1 MLDPL
6 GKIGPYQ
13 LLKRLGAGG
22 MGEVYLAYD
31 ERLDRQVAIKRIR
44 SDKGPSSERRERFRR
59 EARLAAR
66 LNHPAIV
73 QIYDVLA
80 EGDVDSIVMEAV
92 EGTDLRTLID
102 DRPLPLGRA
111 LVIARDVADGL
122 AEAHRQGIVH
132 RDLKSENVLVT
143 PAGHAK
149 ITDFG
154 IAKSLLGR
162 LREDTPEESLTAM
175 GHVMGTYRAM
185 SPEQARGEEVDHR
198 SDLFSFGILLYE
210 MLTGLS
216 PFAAP
221 NELAMLNRIVEDRQ
235 LPARQVSP
243 AVPESLSLLI
253 DHLLEKDPR
262 LRPRSAAEVG
272 RELGA
277 TAAATAYETGTA
289 TAGSATP
296 TEPILGLSRVRS
308 APPRSRGPSSYRLPW
323 KRLPLRIAAW
333 SGSALLIVLIAT
345 GAWLAFRPPAEPTYV
360 ALLKPEVHAAPGQP
374 LDLELLASDLRIA
387 SVRGLLALEGLS
399 PKSQEQT
406 DAVSGLPA
414 AVARAVGA
422 DEAVSTQVD
431 CAAGNCRV
439 ALSRI
444 RGRDGSVLW
453 ADHFEIP
460 ADDFSVAAAAVVT
473 QIRQA
478 YADRSPRR
486 GAFVSEASDRDLRDF
501 LTLRRRFDSR
511 REASLD
517 GILQGLKA
525 LRERAPRFLEVYV
538 LEIEVARFQYFFSR
552 RPEVLQRA
560 FAVAAEARR
569 MAPEDRGVLRA
580 LFYIALAGGDL
591 PKAEEALARFARIA
605 PGDVAILELRSGL
618 LLARGRTR
626 EAIDLMRK
634 EARRHPSYKRLVTL
648 GDTEFQQGEI
658 AAGRQHLEESLRRA
672 PGNSDALSAL
682 AELELQSGDPR
693 RAATLYQALVQRSP
707 GIAEVSNL
715 GIAELLTGRY
725 AEAAEAFR
733 KVVSQ
738 EPGNPLL
745 RLNLADAELLLGR
758 KVEAEAL
765 YGEVVRRIDQDAH
778 ATGPQFLT
786 VKAQALAHLGQGV
799 AAVTAIRDALRL
811 ASESSAPA
819 FEAAVVYALLGERTS
834 AIANSEAALKSGC
847 ATSWFSLPWF
857 NSLRDDPQF
866 RELLDRYAAK
876 PPR

>member
-13 LLKRLGAGG
+13 LLRRLGAGG

-59 EARLAAR
+59 EARVAAR

-73 QIYDVLA
+73 QVYDVLA

-92 EGTDLRTLID
+92 EGTDLRTLIG

-111 LVIARDVADGL
+111 LVIARDVAEGL

-143 PAGHAK
+143 PAGRAK

-154 IAKSLLGR
+154 IAKRLLA
-162 LREDTPEESLTAM
+162 EKTEESLTAV
-175 GHVMGTYRAM
+175 GHVLGTYRAM

-216 PFAAP
+216 PFAAD
-221 NELAMLNRIVEDRQ
+221 NELAMLNRIVRDRQ
-235 LPARQVSP
+235 TPAREVNP

-277 TAAATAYETGTA
+277 GVTA
-289 TAGSATP
+289 TALATG
-296 TEPILGLSRVRS
+296 TGTGLGTAAEPLLSGLSQPRD
-308 APPRSRGPSSYRLPW
+308 APPRGSEPSSYRLPG
-323 KRLPLRIAAW
+323 KRSPLRAAAW
-333 SGSALLIVLIAT
+333 SVLALLVALIAA
-345 GAWLAFRPPAEPTYV
+345 GGWLAFRPAAEPTYV
-360 ALLKPEVHAAPGQP
+360 AVLKPLVHGAPGP
-374 LDLELLASDLRIA
+374 AVDLDLLAADLRIA
-387 SVRGLLALEGLS
+387 SVQGLLALQGLS
-399 PKSQEQT
+399 AKSLEQT
-406 DAVSGLPA
+406 DAVPGLPA

-422 DEAVSTQVD
+422 DEAVSTRLD

-444 RGRDGSVLW
+444 RARDGTVLW
-453 ADHFEIP
+453 AERFEIP
-460 ADDFSVAAAAVVT
+460 ADDLSVAAASVMT

-478 YADRSPRR
+478 YAERSPRR
-486 GAFVSEASDRDLRDF
+486 GAFVSEASDRELREF

-511 REASLD
+511 QEASLD
-517 GILQGLKA
+517 DILQRLEA
-525 LRERAPRFLEVYV
+525 LRRRAPRFLEVYV
-538 LEIEVARFQYFFSR
+538 LELEVARFQHSFSR

-560 FAVAAEARR
+560 FAVAAEARKL
-569 MAPEDRGVLRA
+569 APEDRRVLRA
-580 LFYIALAGGDL
+580 LFYTALEGGDL
-591 PKAEEALARFARIA
+591 ARAEEALGRFERID

-618 LLARGRTR
+618 LLARGQTR
-626 EAIDLMRK
+626 EAIDLMRE
-634 EARRHPSYKRLVTL
+634 EAERRPSYKRLATL
-648 GDTEFQQGEI
+648 GIVEFQQGEI
-658 AAGRQHLEESLRRA
+658 AAGRQHLEASLRRA
-672 PGNSDALSAL
+672 PGNADALSAL
-682 AELELQSGDPR
+682 GQLELQSGDPR
-693 RAATLYQALVQRSP
+693 RAVQLYQALVRRSP
-707 GIAEVSNL
+707 GFAEVSNL
-715 GIAELLTGRY
+715 GLAELLTGRY
-725 AEAAEAFR
+725 ADAAGAFER
-733 KVVSQ
+733 VVQ
-738 EPGNPLL
+738 EKPSNPFVV
-745 RLNLADAELLLGR
+745 LNLADTYLLLGR
-758 KVEAEAL
+758 KAESAAL
-765 YGEVVRRIDQDAH
+765 YAQVLDLIAQDSN

-786 VKAQALAHLGQGV
+786 VKAQDLAHLGQGLP
-799 AAVTAIRDALRL
+799 AVTALREALRL
-811 ASESSAPA
+811 APESSAPA
-819 FEAAVVYALLGERTS
+819 FEAAVVYALLGEKTS
-834 AIANSEAALKSGC
+834 AIANSEAALKSGYS
-847 ATSWFSLPWF
+847 TSWFALPWF
-857 NSLRDDPQF
+857 DGLRGDPQF
-866 RELLDRYAAK
+866 REVLARYAAR